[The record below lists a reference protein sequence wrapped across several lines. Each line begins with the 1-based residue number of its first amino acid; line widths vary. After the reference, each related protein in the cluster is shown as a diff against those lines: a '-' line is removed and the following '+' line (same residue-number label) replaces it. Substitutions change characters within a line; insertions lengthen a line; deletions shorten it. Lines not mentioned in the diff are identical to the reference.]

1 LEKLR
6 NELPTMKTLEW
17 IKVRKGDDSIK
28 GDSTPH
34 AGAVV
39 GLTRNLGWRAPR
51 YEQKVNYIKAKIKNM
66 VTVENARI
74 SKENAKAQVAN
85 DHNGK
90 VDQEFVAAHS
100 A

>member
-28 GDSTPH
+28 GDSTPQLLDLH
-34 AGAVV
+34 ETLAGEH
-39 GLTRNLGWRAPR
+39 R

-66 VTVENARI
+66 VTGERC
-74 SKENAKAQVAN
+74 SL
-85 DHNGK
+85 
-90 VDQEFVAAHS
+90 
-100 A
+100 